1 MAVQGYTPNQLSLL
15 TNNIEGAP
23 QLLAYNAF
31 SLSVGNTGDS
41 IATIQGTN
49 YFSDGQKRGL
59 ALGNTVLVQT
69 DFVGGAGLPV
79 GHICYVSA
87 VQDQAVG
94 FGATLTVVSGTT

>member
-1 MAVQGYTPNQLSLL
+1 MAAQGYTPNQLSLL
-15 TNNIEGAP
+15 TNNIEGQP

-31 SLSVGNTGDS
+31 SLASGDTGDS
-41 IATIQGTN
+41 IATIQGSN

-69 DFVGGAGLPV
+69 DFVGGAGAPV

-87 VQDQAVG
+87 VQATTSG
-94 FGATLTVVSGTT
+94 YGATLTVVSGTT